1 MKNSLSV
8 LMSFFALGLFITSC
22 GDATKAAEKTADAV
36 SNTADAISDK
46 ASNAA
51 DAISDKASDA
61 ADAISDKVGGV
72 ADATEKMVKGVVGPG
87 FKVGDKAIDFN
98 LKNIDGKMVSMAG
111 MKDAKGYIVT
121 FTCNTCPYA
130 VMYEDRLIDL
140 HKKYAPQGYPVIAI
154 NPNDPAVKKGDSVEA
169 MKVRA
174 KDKSFPFVYLFD
186 DGQKVYPKYGATKTP
201 HVFLLD
207 KDLTVKYIG
216 AIDDNT
222 NDASAVKVKYVEN
235 AIANIE
241 AGKDP
246 DPSYTKAIGCSIK
259 TKKKKMM

>member
-1 MKNSLSV
+1 MKNSLKFIC
-8 LMSFFALGLFITSC
+8 LLFVGAMLVVSC
-22 GDATKAAEKTADAV
+22 SEATKAAESAADTVSNTANAV
-36 SNTADAISDK
+36 TDKASNTADAISDK
-46 ASNAA
+46 ASGAA
-51 DAISDKASDA
+51 
-61 ADAISDKVGGV
+61 
-72 ADATEKMVKGVVGPG
+72 EKMAKMVAGDG
-87 FKVGDKAIDFN
+87 FKVGDKAVDFN

-130 VMYEDRLIDL
+130 IKYEDRLIDL
-140 HKKYAPQGYPVIAI
+140 HNKYAPQGYPVIAI
-154 NPNDPAVKKGDSVEA
+154 NPNDPAVKEGDSVEA

-174 KDKSFPFVYLFD
+174 SEKSFPFVYLFD
-186 DGQKVYPKYGATKTP
+186 EGQKVYPKYGATKTP

-207 KDLTVKYIG
+207 KDMTVKYIG

-235 AIANIE
+235 AIANME

-246 DPSYTKAIGCSIK
+246 DPSFTKAIGCSIK

>member
-8 LMSFFALGLFITSC
+8 LMLFFALGFFIASC
-22 GDATKAAEKTADAV
+22 GEATKAAEKTADAV
-36 SNTADAISDK
+36 SNTADAIADK
-46 ASNAA
+46 A
-51 DAISDKASDA
+51 D
-61 ADAISDKVGGV
+61 GV
-72 ADATEKMVKGVVGPG
+72 ADAAEKMVKNTVGSG
-87 FKVGDKAIDFN
+87 FKVGDKAVDFN
-98 LKNIDGKMVSMAG
+98 LKNIDGEMVSMAS
-111 MKDAKGYIVT
+111 MEDAKGYIVT

-130 VMYEDRLIDL
+130 VKYEDRLIDL
-140 HKKYAPQGYPVIAI
+140 HNNYAAKGYPVIAI
-154 NPNDPAVKKGDSVEA
+154 NPNDPAVKEGDSFKA
-169 MKVRA
+169 MKVRS
-174 KDKSFPFVYLFD
+174 DEKSFPFVYLFD
-186 DGQKVYPKYGATKTP
+186 EGQKVYPKYGATKTP

-246 DPSYTKAIGCSIK
+246 DPSFTKAIGCSIK